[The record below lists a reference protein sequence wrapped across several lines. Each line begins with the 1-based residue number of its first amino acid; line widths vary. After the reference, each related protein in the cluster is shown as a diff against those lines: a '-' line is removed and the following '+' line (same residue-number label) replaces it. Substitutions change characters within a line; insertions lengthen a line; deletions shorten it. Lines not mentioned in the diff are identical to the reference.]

1 MIFLFLLFFVKVF
14 KELNP
19 YENEPTVIEIL
30 NNIKNDKDFNTSFI
44 DDESKRYLIN
54 NISEIKIERGSMVIQ
69 EKNVSDIAFIFK
81 K

>member
-1 MIFLFLLFFVKVF
+1 MF

-30 NNIKNDKDFNTSFI
+30 NKIQSNKDFKSSFI
-44 DDESKRYLIN
+44 DNETKKYILN
-54 NISEIKIERGSMVIQ
+54 NISDIKIEKGSMIIN

>member
-1 MIFLFLLFFVKVF
+1 MDQFEVF

-30 NNIKNDKDFNTSFI
+30 NKIQSNNDFKSSFI
-44 DDESKRYLIN
+44 DNETKKYILN
-54 NISEIKIERGSMVIQ
+54 NISDIKIEKGSMIINK
-69 EKNVSDIAFIFK
+69 KNVSDIAFIFK

>member
-1 MIFLFLLFFVKVF
+1 MDQFEVF

-30 NNIKNDKDFNTSFI
+30 NKIQSNNDFKSSFI
-44 DDESKRYLIN
+44 DNETKKYILN
-54 NISEIKIERGSMVIQ
+54 NISDIKIEKGSMIIN

>member
-1 MIFLFLLFFVKVF
+1 MF

-30 NNIKNDKDFNTSFI
+30 NKIQSNNDFKSSFI
-44 DDESKRYLIN
+44 DNETKKYILN
-54 NISEIKIERGSMVIQ
+54 NISDIKIEKGSMIIN